1 MFAVLQSAPKES
13 FEMTDLKTKRK
24 MKKTIQ
30 TPAFQNYLNDY
41 DRFIKVRNYKT
52 GNSKMYQNV
61 VLEFLIWLEESG
73 ITKIKSVTSKESV
86 SYFEYLTTRPKQRGT
101 GTLAEKTIKF
111 HLFALG
117 LFVLNL
123 LENKEIKK
131 AFFIPSYSNGNQKSR
146 NVLTV
151 EEIKTVYQYCQS
163 EQEKALLSVAYG
175 CGLRRSEI
183 EALDV
188 KDIQLSLGMLIVR
201 KGKGSKRREVPMSD
215 SIVTYLKKYI
225 IEERYQLLAGKTVL
239 EDALFVN
246 AKGKR
251 TSGEQLNEILKR
263 MIEQT
268 QQYELIQKEITL
280 HCLRHSIAYHLAEN
294 NAGIEFI
301 RGFLGH
307 SEINTTYLYAIKNK
321 KRKPVTTF

>member
-1 MFAVLQSAPKES
+1 
-13 FEMTDLKTKRK
+13 

-30 TPAFQNYLNDY
+30 TPTFQNLINDY
-41 DRFIKVRNYKT
+41 DHFVKVRNYKT
-52 GNSKMYQNV
+52 GNSEMYQNV
-61 VLEFLIWLEESG
+61 ILEFLIWLEESG
-73 ITKIKSVTSKESV
+73 ITKIKNVTSKESV
-86 SYFEYLTTRPKQRGT
+86 SYFEYLISRPKQRGT

-123 LENKEIKK
+123 LENKEIEKG
-131 AFFIPSYSNGNQKSR
+131 FFIPSYSNGNQKPR

-151 EEIKTVYQYCQS
+151 SEIKTVYQYCRN
-163 EQEKALLSVAYG
+163 EQERALLSVGYG

-188 KDIQLSLGMLIVR
+188 KDIQLSSGMLIVR
-201 KGKGSKRREVPMSD
+201 KGKGNKRREVPMSD
-215 SIVTYLKKYI
+215 KVIEYLKKYI
-225 IEERYQLLAGKTVL
+225 IEERYQLLIGKTVL

-246 AKGKR
+246 SKGKR

-280 HCLRHSIAYHLAEN
+280 HCLRHSIANHLGEN

-301 RGFLGH
+301 RSFLGH
-307 SEINTTYLYAIKNK
+307 SQINTTYLYAIKNK

>member
-1 MFAVLQSAPKES
+1 
-13 FEMTDLKTKRK
+13 

-30 TPAFQNYLNDY
+30 NPAFQNLLNDY
-41 DRFIKVRNYKT
+41 DRFVKVRNYKT
-52 GNSKMYQNV
+52 GNSQMYQNV
-61 VLEFLIWLEESG
+61 VSQFLIWLEESG
-73 ITKIKSVTSKESV
+73 ITKIKDVSSKESV
-86 SYFEYLTTRPKQRGT
+86 RYFEYLIARPRQRGG
-101 GTLAEKTIKF
+101 GTLADNTIKF
-111 HLFALG
+111 HVFALG

-123 LENKEIKK
+123 LENKAIEKG
-131 AFFIPSYSNGNQKSR
+131 FFIPSYSNGNQKPR

-151 EEIKTVYQYCQS
+151 SEIKTVYQYCRN
-163 EQEKALLSVAYG
+163 EQERALLSVAYG

-201 KGKGSKRREVPMSD
+201 KGKGNKRREVPMSD
-215 SIVTYLKKYI
+215 KVIEYLKKYI
-225 IEERYQLLAGKTVL
+225 VEERYQLLVGKTVL
-239 EDALFVN
+239 QDALFVN

-268 QQYELIQKEITL
+268 QQYDLIQKEITL
-280 HCLRHSIAYHLAEN
+280 HCLRHSIANHLGEN

-301 RGFLGH
+301 RSFLGH
-307 SEINTTYLYAIKNK
+307 SQINTTYLYAIKNK

>member
-1 MFAVLQSAPKES
+1 
-13 FEMTDLKTKRK
+13 

-30 TPAFQNYLNDY
+30 TPVFQNLLNDY
-41 DRFIKVRNYKT
+41 DRFVKVRNYKT
-52 GNSKMYQNV
+52 GNSQMYQNV
-61 VLEFLIWLEESG
+61 VSQFLIWLEESG
-73 ITKIKSVTSKESV
+73 ITKIKEVSSKESV
-86 SYFEYLTTRPKQRGT
+86 RYFEYLIARPRQRG
-101 GTLAEKTIKF
+101 GGILADNTIKF
-111 HLFALG
+111 HVFALG

-123 LENKEIKK
+123 LENKAIEKG
-131 AFFIPSYSNGNQKSR
+131 FFIPSYSNANQKPR

-151 EEIKTVYQYCQS
+151 SEIKTVYQYCRK
-163 EQEKALLSVAYG
+163 EQERALLSVAYG

-201 KGKGSKRREVPMSD
+201 KGKGNKRREVPMSD
-215 SIVTYLKKYI
+215 KVIEYLKKYI
-225 IEERYQLLAGKTVL
+225 VEERYQLLIGKTVL
-239 EDALFVN
+239 QDALFVN

-268 QQYELIQKEITL
+268 QQYDLIQKEITL
-280 HCLRHSIAYHLAEN
+280 HCLRHSIANHLGEN

-301 RGFLGH
+301 RSFLGH
-307 SEINTTYLYAIKNK
+307 SQINTTYLYAIKNK

>member
-1 MFAVLQSAPKES
+1 
-13 FEMTDLKTKRK
+13 

-30 TPAFQNYLNDY
+30 TPVFENHLNDY
-41 DRFIKVRNYKT
+41 ERFVKVRNYKT
-52 GNSKMYQNV
+52 GNSQMYQNV

-86 SYFEYLTTRPKQRGT
+86 SYFEYLILRPKHRGT

-123 LENKEIKK
+123 LENKEIEKS
-131 AFFIPSYSNGNQKSR
+131 FFIPSYSNGNQKSR

-151 EEIKTVYQYCQS
+151 DEIKTVYQYCQS
-163 EQEKALLSVAYG
+163 EQERALLSVAYG

-188 KDIQLSLGMLIVR
+188 RDIQLSLGMLIVR
-201 KGKGSKRREVPMSD
+201 KGKGNKRREVPMSD
-215 SIVTYLKKYI
+215 KVIEYLKKYI
-225 IEERYQLLAGKTVL
+225 IEERYQLLVGKTVL
-239 EDALFVN
+239 QDALFVN

-251 TSGEQLNEILKR
+251 ISGEQLGEILKR

-268 QQYELIQKEITL
+268 HKYDLIQKEITL
-280 HCLRHSIAYHLAEN
+280 HCLRHSIAYHLGEN

-307 SEINTTYLYAIKNK
+307 SQINTTYLYAIKNK

>member
-1 MFAVLQSAPKES
+1 
-13 FEMTDLKTKRK
+13 
-24 MKKTIQ
+24 MKKTIN
-30 TPAFQNYLNDY
+30 TPAFQNHLNDY
-41 DRFIKVRNYKT
+41 DHFIKVRNYKT
-52 GNSKMYQNV
+52 GDSEMYQNV
-61 VLEFLIWLEESG
+61 VQEFLIWLEESG
-73 ITKIKSVTSKESV
+73 VIKIKSVTSKESV
-86 SYFEYLTTRPKQRGT
+86 SYFEYLISRPKRRGT

-123 LENKEIKK
+123 LENKEIDK
-131 AFFIPSYSNGNQKSR
+131 AFFIPTYSNGNQKSR

-151 EEIKTVYQYCQS
+151 EEIKTVYRYCQS
-163 EQEKALLSVAYG
+163 GLERALLSVAYG

-188 KDIQLSLGMLIVR
+188 KDIQLSSGMLIVR
-201 KGKGSKRREVPMSD
+201 NGKGNKRREVPMSD
-215 SIVTYLKKYI
+215 KIIEYLKKYI

-246 AKGKR
+246 AKGNR

-280 HCLRHSIAYHLAEN
+280 HCLRHSIANHLAEN

-307 SEINTTYLYAIKNK
+307 SEINTTYIYAIKNK
-321 KRKPVTTF
+321 KSTPVTTF

>member
-1 MFAVLQSAPKES
+1 
-13 FEMTDLKTKRK
+13 
-24 MKKTIQ
+24 MKKTIH
-30 TPAFQNYLNDY
+30 TPAFQNHLNDY

-52 GNSKMYQNV
+52 GNTEMYQNV
-61 VLEFLIWLEESG
+61 VFEFLIWLEESG
-73 ITKIKSVTSKESV
+73 IVKIKSVTSKESV
-86 SYFEYLTTRPKQRGT
+86 SYFEYLISRPKQRGT

-123 LENKEIKK
+123 LENKEIENG
-131 AFFIPSYSNGNQKSR
+131 FFIPSYGNGNQKSR
-146 NVLTV
+146 NILTV
-151 EEIKTVYQYCQS
+151 EEIKTVYQYCQN
-163 EQEKALLSVAYG
+163 EQERALLSVAYG

-188 KDIQLSLGMLIVR
+188 KDIQFSSGMLIVR
-201 KGKGSKRREVPMSD
+201 KGKGNKRREVPMSD
-215 SIVTYLKKYI
+215 SIITYLKKYI

-246 AKGKR
+246 SKGKR

-280 HCLRHSIAYHLAEN
+280 HCLRHSIAHHLGEK
-294 NAGIEFI
+294 NAGIGFI

-307 SEINTTYLYAIKNK
+307 SQINTTYLYAIKNK
-321 KRKPVTTF
+321 KRKPVITF